1 MAIKKQI
8 IILSVVY
15 DEEETFHYDEEKT
28 YEKDFIAA
36 LNHEFYNID
45 GLMEWDTKVLEEI
58 ELTSDI
64 TDDTIEK
71 VRKNWKG
78 SNQ

>member
-1 MAIKKQI
+1 MTIKKQT

-15 DEEETFHYDEEKT
+15 DEEETYGEN
-28 YEKDFIAA
+28 FIAS
-36 LNHEFYNID
+36 LNHEFYNLD